1 MVNEINENI
10 FLVNAPAGSGKT
22 TTIRK
27 MVDKHLRT
35 YKDDNIL
42 CITYTNRAAEEL
54 GKDIDSDRVFFGTIH
69 SFINHFISS
78 FFSHKAVIDLYWE
91 IYKEKIQE
99 RIENVDE
106 KENIKESNQRY
117 IEKYGQL
124 DIETVY
130 NNIDNIS
137 YNEAPYNSLYRG
149 ALSHDDLIS
158 FTKRIVDKFP
168 VVKRKIADKY
178 QLIFIDEYQD
188 TSANVL
194 YIFYEAMK
202 NSKGRMYLLGD
213 KMQQIY
219 KTYDGTF
226 ESKFL
231 TLNRSFNLK
240 TNYRTT
246 PQIVSILNNIYNVKE
261 YNQFAFSKKSNS
273 DMDYPP
279 EVIITESVE
288 NIMAQKKQKYAD
300 MLILYLLN
308 RDRFYSIGAPNL
320 YDAVY
325 NMEKYA
331 FGKKYSV
338 VDVLTKKID
347 DNPDKL
353 FKLLFLFW
361 QINRDYERKL
371 YGKVIRAIKENE
383 RVFNVSRYT
392 IKKHEDKKKIDILLQ
407 QIFHQFNKDA
417 SVKEFLFLV
426 KQLDMVDSEY
436 LDEIMGDDEY
446 NDVLDVSI
454 KEFHNLSDYLQ
465 NPHISTQHGV
475 KGESHDTVAFIAA
488 DSKHNPVVHMS
499 KFFKLWS
506 MTEINLPEF
515 EKIYYRYKKLIIEIE
530 TIVGMKCADL
540 KKDDYECYEKEIY
553 KKIYLFQQEYKE
565 NNYFKYLLKDVI
577 DKYLQKKGVTNAKN
591 CLKENLVYGSLSAYR
606 LFYVG
611 CSRARKNLSIII
623 DRKDIKEFEE
633 KLVAKLKKC
642 GFTIIKK

>member
-22 TTIRK
+22 TIIRK
-27 MVDKHLRT
+27 MVDEHLRT
-35 YKDDNIL
+35 HKDDNIL

-54 GKDIDSDRVFFGTIH
+54 GKDIDSDKVFFGTIH

-91 IYKEKIQE
+91 VYKKQIQE
-99 RIENVDE
+99 RIENIDG
-106 KENIKESNQRY
+106 KENVKESNQKY
-117 IEKYGQL
+117 IEKYGKL
-124 DIETVY
+124 DIETVF

-158 FTKRIVDKFP
+158 FTKKMVDKFP
-168 VVKRKIADKY
+168 VIKRKIADKY

-188 TSANVL
+188 TSADVL

-226 ESKFL
+226 ESRFL

-240 TNYRTT
+240 INYRTT
-246 PQIVSILNNIYNVKE
+246 PRIVSILNNIYNVEE
-261 YNQFAFSKKSNS
+261 YNQCAYSKKSDS
-273 DMDYPP
+273 DMDYLP

-288 NIMAQKKQKYAD
+288 TVLAQKRQKHAD

-308 RDRFYSIGAPNL
+308 KDRFYSIGAKNL

-325 NMEKYA
+325 NMDKYA

-361 QINRDYERKL
+361 QINMDYERKL
-371 YGKVIRAIKENE
+371 YGKVIRTIKENA
-383 RVFNVSRYT
+383 RIFNVSQYT
-392 IKKHEDKKKIDILLQ
+392 IKKHEDKKKIDMLLQ
-407 QIFHQFNKDA
+407 QIFHQFKKDV
-417 SVKEFLFLV
+417 SIKEFLLLV

-436 LDEIMGDDEY
+436 LDEIMGDEEY
-446 NDVLDVSI
+446 NDVLEISI
-454 KEFHNLSDYLQ
+454 REFHNLSNYLQ
-465 NPHISTQHGV
+465 DPHISTQHGV

-488 DSKHNPVVHMS
+488 DSKNNPVVHMS
-499 KFFKLWS
+499 KFFELWS
-506 MTEINLPEF
+506 LFEINLPEF
-515 EKIYYRYKKLIIEIE
+515 EKIYYRYKKLIIDIE
-530 TIVGMKCADL
+530 TMVGMKCSDM
-540 KKDDYECYEKEIY
+540 KKGDYECCEEEIY
-553 KKIYLFQQEYKE
+553 KEIYLFQQEYSE
-565 NNYFKYLLKDVI
+565 NNYYKYLLKDVI
-577 DKYLQKKGVTNAKN
+577 DKYLVKKGVTNVRN

-623 DRKDIKEFEE
+623 DKNDIKEFEE
-633 KLVAKLKKC
+633 KLVVKLKKC
-642 GFTIIKK
+642 GFTIA